1 MLLGAISFIRRY
13 PVAALRGEMLDV
25 AEIGERG
32 IPGDRA
38 KQLVVASGH
47 VRVGRQYR
55 GVDDERLHLVD
66 GIGDAIVLARERGV
80 ELRVESGGP
89 FYFDGAISLIFDRW
103 LDELSA
109 HVGYPVEPERFRPNL
124 LVRARNDFTLLESDL
139 LGSELDAGGVRLRV
153 RKPISRCVVTTYDQN
168 GGPSDPRILR
178 FVAQR
183 RDAKMGVYCDVLRAG
198 TARTGDS
205 VRLAERWTSRTISS
219 SASM

>member
-1 MLLGAISFIRRY
+1 VLLGTLSFIRRY
-13 PVAALRGEMLDV
+13 PVASLRGERLDV

-47 VRVGRQYR
+47 VRVGRKYR
-55 GVDDERLHLVD
+55 GMEDERLHLV
-66 GIGDAIVLARERGV
+66 GDVDEAIALARERGV

-103 LDELSA
+103 IDEVSA
-109 HVGYPVEPERFRPNL
+109 HLGYAVEPERFRPNFFARGQNGFA
-124 LVRARNDFTLLESDL
+124 LVEDDL
-139 LGSELDAGGVRLRV
+139 VGKELDVGEVRLRV
-153 RKPISRCVVTTYDQN
+153 RKPISRCVVTTYDPH

-178 FVAQR
+178 FVAQQ

-205 VRLAERWTSRTISS
+205 VRLAER
-219 SASM
+219 